1 MVMKVFA
8 RVNLQ
13 KYRISN
19 LLNLKTKTENVVDV
33 KDRKSLAN
41 HVQSTAQVSVK
52 PALIA
57 SADTKRFFTGTTA
70 QLVKKYQMSQPVK
83 RVNVETQ
90 NELATISRT
99 TKTLGV
105 LEEHYLSAASHAMLE
120 LGRNPAVLLSQSVKK
135 QQVENRTLTKQ
146 DIQETKT
153 MKTQLINTLKG
164 EFIKLG
170 FPEKEAHTQARQAF
184 ADGLR
189 EVFNARKWET
199 IDTHF
204 QHNGMGYQ
212 CTLTPAGQMKRGGY
226 NVFHTPYN
234 DNGVASSSSQQTT
247 HATNLWISSVSVPSE
262 KGTEERLF
270 TGVRH
275 GILSPYSL
283 AKNSDARFVG
293 AQARAME
300 VVTAAL
306 FARPDLLREAEQGK
320 TVSLNLASTSL
331 VTGGIGA
338 EKEMMDDQMRAW
350 SVLGSQQP
358 VLVPLR
364 DEQGNIFHASVNLRV
379 AAFNFGVNEFA
390 LKGNKGWKQADG
402 YNVEALKTLLG
413 DDLSVTALPKGW
425 VGAYLSQHPRAKNA
439 QKVRTLS
446 QQLKA
451 IWAKKTHHRDGG
463 EPYKAALRVSL
474 LAHEI
479 GAMPCWNCKSGKDRT
494 GMLDAEIKREIVK
507 MHQHE
512 IGLFKQTSGVSIP
525 GSLLSSN
532 EQTLLQT
539 ILRHGGN
546 KEVQEYN
553 TGVPGNKVA
562 RPMPKFVQLS
572 TWQRI
577 GDANAFKDIRGLSG
591 LV

>member
-1 MVMKVFA
+1 
-8 RVNLQ
+8 
-13 KYRISN
+13 
-19 LLNLKTKTENVVDV
+19 
-33 KDRKSLAN
+33 
-41 HVQSTAQVSVK
+41 
-52 PALIA
+52 
-57 SADTKRFFTGTTA
+57 
-70 QLVKKYQMSQPVK
+70 
-83 RVNVETQ
+83 
-90 NELATISRT
+90 
-99 TKTLGV
+99 
-105 LEEHYLSAASHAMLE
+105 
-120 LGRNPAVLLSQSVKK
+120 
-135 QQVENRTLTKQ
+135 
-146 DIQETKT
+146 
-153 MKTQLINTLKG
+153 
-164 EFIKLG
+164 
-170 FPEKEAHTQARQAF
+170 
-184 ADGLR
+184 
-189 EVFNARKWET
+189 
-199 IDTHF
+199 
-204 QHNGMGYQ
+204 
-212 CTLTPAGQMKRGGY
+212 
-226 NVFHTPYN
+226 
-234 DNGVASSSSQQTT
+234 
-247 HATNLWISSVSVPSE
+247 
-262 KGTEERLF
+262 
-270 TGVRH
+270 
-275 GILSPYSL
+275 
-283 AKNSDARFVG
+283 
-293 AQARAME
+293 ME

-331 VTGGIGA
+331 VTGGMGA
-338 EKEMMDDQMRAW
+338 EKEMMDDHMRAW

-364 DEQGNIFHASVNLRV
+364 DEQGNIFHVSVNLRV